1 MKSRKLLS
9 VAIPAFNE
17 EANIGYLIRDLLAQK
32 IKGFSFKEIIVSSD
46 GSSDKTVEI
55 VKKIKNKK
63 IVLFNNKTRKGRAFR
78 QNQIMKYSDSDVLV
92 LLDGDIQIS
101 DKNFLNKIVSPIVKG
116 KADLT
121 SVAVEE
127 LPAQNLLERVID
139 ASMKLKK
146 DIFEKINNGHNI
158 YTCHGRARAFSKSF
172 YKSINFKKSVGED
185 AYSYLYCLSNG
196 YKYKF
201 VKNTRVF
208 YKLPNNFNDHKKQS
222 IRFFK
227 SQKIF
232 NKEFGEEF
240 VKEQYQIPGSISLVS
255 LINCIFNDPLIL
267 GYLFLVSFIKVKS
280 YYQKNIENTWSS
292 SESSKRLRT
301 N

>member
-1 MKSRKLLS
+1 MRPNKSVS
-9 VAIPAFNE
+9 IGIPAFNE
-17 EANIGYLIRDLLAQK
+17 VANISYLIEDLLKQN
-32 IKGFSFKEIIVSSD
+32 ITGFSLRYILVSSD
-46 GSSDKTVEI
+46 GSSDKTVQVVRNI
-55 VKKIKNKK
+55 RSKK
-63 IVLFNNKTRKGRAFR
+63 IVVFDNNKRKGRAFR
-78 QNQIMKYSDSDVLV
+78 QNQIMKYADSDVLV
-92 LLDGDIQIS
+92 LLDADVQIS
-101 DKNFLNKIVSPIVKG
+101 DKNFLNKIVGPIVKG

-121 SVAVEE
+121 SVPIEE
-127 LPAQNLLERVID
+127 LPAQNLMERMLD
-139 ASMKLKK
+139 SSMKLKK
-146 DIFEKINNGHNI
+146 NIYGKINSGRNI
-158 YTCHGRARAFSKSF
+158 YTCHGRARAFSRRL
-172 YKSINFKKSVGED
+172 YKKIIFKQSVGED
-185 AYSYLYCLSNG
+185 AYSFLYCLNKG
-196 YKYKF
+196 FKYKF

-208 YKLPNNFNDHKKQS
+208 YKLPDNFNDHKKQS

-240 VKEQYQIPGSISLVS
+240 VKEQYQIPGSISLIS